1 MSTRDCKRRLVQNSR
16 YIAMALA
23 EGQVEIRERL
33 NKENITRISLAPS
46 NEVRDMILMDDNEI
60 VLILTKQSK

>member
-1 MSTRDCKRRLVQNSR
+1 
-16 YIAMALA
+16 MALA